1 MTTQTSSKKQ
11 NFCYLRI
18 PENSLPYAETA
29 SKSWRSFIGM
39 TEGTRLYHK
48 QFYEIIEPKPR
59 INITGISDKDV
70 HVELDN
76 ISQSIVRRC
85 NPKGDHNHGSDELF
99 EWFVPLEQAYAILME
114 CCQKVLEK
122 KLKSYQ
128 SKVFQEQS
136 LFFPRPYQEKFV
148 LKFCASTDKYF
159 LLAAKCRS
167 GKTCCAYEAIK
178 RKNYKNALVLSFYG
192 SPIKGW
198 INDGEK
204 YNFNRIPVLADNIR
218 NPTWDEQIKSHIKNG
233 FNYAVVSTAQF
244 FSDDKKNLNRLQ
256 KVVKSFDCIVL
267 DECHFG
273 GNSNSIN
280 KILNLYPDAKVLEI
294 SATPYKVFY
303 RYSEDN
309 IFIHSYADEQRA
321 KNAGE
326 EWAQSIPKMKL
337 VTALFDCQS
346 AYDVYPGYTADRIG
360 NIFSLN
366 APLVEDATDFY
377 DTTCV
382 KEFIHFLFHRENRN
396 RHQYLLYYSDHI
408 VASLPSNLSC
418 VLFARLL
425 EKMNIGYVPLVI
437 NDGKTTP
444 DDIIAHCKKYD
455 KTICLTYKGNVCGV
469 TNPYWDTVLFLHDY
483 PSEEDWT
490 QFAFRAGSVKDRDFF
505 TVIDFSPNRAIHSLY
520 NMFAETGDGEQTSED
535 IIKKM
540 IDFIDMNAFHSAY
553 KKWSQEE
560 IIAAIAKSP
569 ENLEKIIHSLPID
582 VNLND
587 EDLIDGIT
595 KIISGISANASFLL
609 SREEIQIS
617 DNSTNNKSN
626 KVIEK
631 SLTADP
637 KKQNKEFLKKIENI
651 KNSIINL
658 VFISE
663 LDDCHIDNFTA
674 LLDSQYLQDIL
685 EINSE
690 NLKEL
695 VQDYK
700 IFGPN
705 SERVLNTKLA
715 EVSLII
721 RKTLSNSQNGV
732 DCDNMMFL
740 IDRLFHAQQHR
751 PIPNFMISE
760 FYDSIAEQFSS

>member
-1 MTTQTSSKKQ
+1 MTTKTSSKKQ

-18 PENSLPYAETA
+18 PENSLPYAKTA
-29 SKSWRSFIGM
+29 SKPWRSFIGM
-39 TEGTRLYHK
+39 TEGIRLYHK
-48 QFYEIIEPKPR
+48 QFYGVIEPKSR
-59 INITGISDKDV
+59 INITGIIDKDV
-70 HVELDN
+70 HVEIDFV
-76 ISQSIVRRC
+76 SQLIVRRC
-85 NPKGDHNHGSDELF
+85 NPKGEHNHGSDELF

-114 CCQKVLEK
+114 CCKKALEK
-122 KLKSYQ
+122 KLKNYQ
-128 SKVFQEQS
+128 SKVLQEQS
-136 LFFPRPYQEKFV
+136 LFYPRPYQEKFV

-178 RKNYKNALVLSFYG
+178 RNNYKNTLVLSFYG

-198 INDGEK
+198 MSDGEK
-204 YNFNRIPVLADNIR
+204 YNFNLIPVLADNVL
-218 NPTWDEQIKSHIKNG
+218 NPTWDKQIKSHIENG
-233 FNYAVVSTAQF
+233 VNYALISTAQF
-244 FSDDKKNLNRLQ
+244 FSDDKKNLSRLQ
-256 KVVKSFDCIVL
+256 KVVKNFDCIVL

-273 GNSNSIN
+273 GDSDSIN
-280 KILNLYPDAKVLEI
+280 KILNLYKDAKVLEI
-294 SATPYKVFY
+294 SATPYKAFY

-309 IFIHSYADEQRA
+309 IFIYSYADEQRA
-321 KNAGE
+321 KNVGE
-326 EWAQSIPKMKL
+326 EWAQSMPKMKL
-337 VTALFDCQS
+337 LTALFDCER
-346 AYDVYPGYTADRIG
+346 AYEVYSGYTADRIG

-377 DTTCV
+377 DPTCV
-382 KEFIHFLFHRENRN
+382 KEFARFLFHRENRN

-408 VASLPSNLSC
+408 VASLPSNFSC
-418 VLFARLL
+418 ILFAEVL
-425 EKMNIGYVPLVI
+425 EKLNIGYVPLVI

-444 DDIIAHCKKYD
+444 DDIIAHCKKHD

-469 TNPYWDTVLFLHDY
+469 TNPYWDTVLLLHDY
-483 PSEEDWT
+483 PSREDWI
-490 QFAFRAGSVKDRDFF
+490 QFAFRAGSVKDRNFF

-520 NMFAETGDGEQTSED
+520 HMFAETGDSEQTGED

-540 IDFIDMNAFHSAY
+540 IDFIDMNSFHSTY
-553 KKWSQEE
+553 RKWTQEE
-560 IIAAIAKSP
+560 IVDAIAKSP
-569 ENLEKIIHSLPID
+569 ENLEKIINSLPID

-587 EDLIDGIT
+587 EDLINRLT
-595 KIISGISANASFLL
+595 KIISGISANASPLFPQ
-609 SREEIQIS
+609 EESQIT
-617 DNSTNNKSN
+617 NNPTNNKSN

-631 SLTADP
+631 PLVINP
-637 KKQNKEFLKKIENI
+637 KKQNKELLKKIRNI

-663 LDDCHIDNFTA
+663 LDDYHIDNFTA
-674 LLDSQYLQDIL
+674 LLNSQHLQDIL
-685 EINSE
+685 EINSDD
-690 NLKEL
+690 LREL

-721 RKTLSNSQNGV
+721 RKTLSNSQNGI
-732 DCDNMMFL
+732 DCDNMMLL

-760 FYDSIAEQFSS
+760 FYDSITEQFSS